1 MGSNISVLS
10 STRRVLSFFSARQR
24 GLLVLIIM
32 LALCTA
38 ILEMLCAGILVKL
51 TQAIIDLSQGPVFF
65 EKFGMALNE
74 QQALL
79 YLGLILLV
87 IYALKNLVSLV
98 DVTVQNFGIRRM
110 NCQLQRWFLER
121 FQHIDYQF
129 LKSRP
134 SSYGMTV
141 VQADTEIVFSRGV
154 LSLTAIVTELL
165 VFLGLVA
172 VLAYLNLS
180 LILVLAALCLLIAG
194 AMIKFGLPY
203 MYALGK
209 KNEAAALNKNTNMM
223 KYFQGYKEILLSGQS
238 EYFIESYLKHLRAST
253 HVAATSNVFAVVP
266 RALIELT
273 FLGAFVGSF
282 MLVDLEKTDMGFLG
296 AYAYAAFRIMPGLNR
311 IINLTAN
318 FKSSIPFINRIG
330 DEYDRLS
337 QAHAYQS
344 APGLTFNNQITLQ
357 GVNFQYAASSQP
369 VLKDLNLTINKG
381 EFIGIV
387 GDTGSG
393 KSTLLNIILGLLPPT
408 TGQALVDGQYPLNS
422 REWHQKIGYVPQS
435 TYIVEGTIEDNIAFG
450 RNGAEI
456 DAARLQKVIE
466 QAQLSDL
473 IRRLDNGTK
482 THVGEFG
489 SAISGGEQQRIA
501 IARALYKQPEILI
514 LDEATSA
521 LDRDTESRLVE
532 MTNAI
537 GQDITII
544 MIAHRLES
552 LRYCRRI
559 IRVEGG
565 SLIEVGTYQ
574 DLVGQRAS

>member
-1 MGSNISVLS
+1 MSSNVSVLR
-10 STRRVLSFFSARQR
+10 STHRVLSFFSARQR
-24 GLLVLIIM
+24 GLLVVIIF

-38 ILEMLCAGILVKL
+38 MLEMLCAGILVKL
-51 TQAIIDLSQGPVFF
+51 TQAIIDLSQGPSFF
-65 EKFGMALNE
+65 NKFGIELDE
-74 QQALL
+74 QQSLL

-87 IYALKNLVSLV
+87 IYAFKNIVSLI

-110 NCQLQRWFLER
+110 NCHLQRWFLER
-121 FQHIDYQF
+121 FQNIDYQF

-154 LSLTAIVTELL
+154 LSLTAIVTEIL
-165 VFLGLVA
+165 VFLGLVS
-172 VLAYLNLS
+172 VLAYLNLG
-180 LILVLAALCLLIAG
+180 LILVLGALCLVIAG
-194 AMIKFGLPY
+194 VMIKFGLPY

-238 EYFIESYLKHLRAST
+238 EYFIESYLKHLRTST

-273 FLGAFVGSF
+273 FLGAFVGCF
-282 MLVDLEKTDMGFLG
+282 MLVDIKHTDMGFLG

-337 QAHAYQS
+337 HAY
-344 APGLTFNNQITLQ
+344 AYKEVPGLTFNDQITLQ
-357 GVNFQYAASSQP
+357 DVCFQYAASSQP
-369 VLKDLNLTINKG
+369 VLKHMNLTINKG
-381 EFIGIV
+381 DFIGIV

-408 TGQALVDGQYPLNS
+408 TGHAIVDGKYPLNS

-450 RNGAEI
+450 RNGGEI
-456 DAARLQKVIE
+456 DYERLRQVIE

-473 IRRLDNGTK
+473 IRRLEMGTK

-532 MTNAI
+532 MTHAI
-537 GQDITII
+537 QSDMTIV

-552 LRYCRRI
+552 LRYCGRI

-565 SLIEVGTYQ
+565 SLLEVGTYSDLMRQ
-574 DLVGQRAS
+574 DVS